1 MTTLLDI
8 QPLLREAYKRKKGRP
23 GKPRPIFIARQVEM
37 QYTKELLAISK
48 FCQDAAAELVIP
60 VFGEYVGDSL
70 FSNAIDKLK
79 KKLAEAAD
87 KVADKIADK
96 IIEGQKKESDAQLA
110 SQLET
115 MTGLD
120 LRGIFKDE
128 DLKQAVDE
136 AIAANVK
143 LIKSIPEKYADQL
156 EATILNGLQEGKR
169 VEDIEKDLVKI
180 GEMTDKRAKIIA
192 RDQLGKINGRFSQI
206 RQQKLGITHYYW
218 STSQDERVRHTHKQ
232 RDGRLYA
239 WADAPEDG
247 HPGIPIL
254 CRCVPI
260 PYLAHILDPK
270 APTPEELMAKQAA
283 NDEFIAAKAKKAS

>member
-1 MTTLLDI
+1 MTTLLEL

-23 GKPRPIFIARQVEM
+23 GKARPIFIARQAEL

-48 FCQDAAAELVIP
+48 YCQDATAELVIP
-60 VFGEYVGDSL
+60 VFGQYIGDSL
-70 FSNAIDKLK
+70 FSIAIDKLK
-79 KKLAEAAD
+79 KKLEEAVD
-87 KVADKIADK
+87 KVADKIANR
-96 IIEGQKKESDAQLA
+96 IIAAQQKESDAQLA
-110 SQLET
+110 TQLET

-128 DLKQAVDE
+128 DLKQTVDE

-143 LIKSIPEKYADQL
+143 LIKSIPEKYADQI
-156 EATILNGLQEGKR
+156 ESAILNGLQEGKR
-169 VEDIEKDLVKI
+169 AEDIEKDLAKI
-180 GEMTDKRAKIIA
+180 GDATDKRAKIIA
-192 RDQLGKINGRFSQI
+192 RDQLGKINGRFAQM

-218 STSQDERVRHTHKQ
+218 STSHDERVRNSHKQ

-254 CRCVPI
+254 CRCVPK
-260 PYLAHILDPK
+260 PYLEHILDPK
-270 APTPEELMAKQAA
+270 APTPEELMEKQAA
-283 NDEFIAAKAKKAS
+283 NDEVIAAKQAS